1 MDKGKQYVKNNK
13 TNDVSTMKTLIKFRS
28 LFLIALSVLSLQAF
42 ATPQE
47 LLSNVHKLRLLSTES
62 ITNFYM
68 YSGLDAD
75 SKYGK
80 KIIKN
85 LIAFEN
91 TLETTRS
98 LPAAEGIIDSLNE
111 VDGAWSEFNKLIRIN
126 YNDMET
132 QGFPNVRLVDEMGK
146 VNATLLKNLS
156 KAYQNAQTSTG
167 TKPPTVVETART
179 LSVTMEE
186 ITSQYAA
193 RGTSNLGQVFM
204 GSYERSL
211 DQMAEAF
218 RTDLV
223 KLKEQ
228 VNPESSKKILRAID
242 SKWNFMERSI
252 KNYNENTVPFLVTSY
267 SERIIINL
275 EEIIALHNF

>member
-1 MDKGKQYVKNNK
+1 
-13 TNDVSTMKTLIKFRS
+13 MKTLNAFKG
-28 LFLIALSVLSLQAF
+28 LFLITLSLFAVQVF
-42 ATPQE
+42 ATPQQ

-62 ITNFYM
+62 LTNFYM

-75 SKYGK
+75 TKYGK
-80 KIIKN
+80 KIINN
-85 LIAFEN
+85 LESFTKVLDA
-91 TLETTRS
+91 TQQ
-98 LPAAEGIIDSLNE
+98 LPAADGISDSMSSITE
-111 VDGAWSEFNKLIRIN
+111 SWAQFDELIRLN
-126 YNDMET
+126 YNDMKS

-146 VNATLLKNLS
+146 VNATLLKTIT
-156 KAYQNAQTSTG
+156 KAYEDAKISTG
-167 TKPPTVVETART
+167 IAPPAAVETART
-179 LSVTMEE
+179 LAMTMEE

-211 DQMAEAF
+211 EQMAVAF

-223 KLKEQ
+223 NLKEQ
-228 VNPESSKKILRAID
+228 VDQNSSQRIIRAID

-267 SERIIINL
+267 SERIIMNL
-275 EEIIALHNF
+275 EELVAMHDL

>member
-1 MDKGKQYVKNNK
+1 
-13 TNDVSTMKTLIKFRS
+13 MKTLLEFRS
-28 LFLIALSVLSLQAF
+28 LFLIALSLFSIQAF

-80 KIIKN
+80 KILNN
-85 LIAFEN
+85 LGAFEEV
-91 TLETTRS
+91 LEVVRT
-98 LPAAEGIIDSLNE
+98 LPAADGIADSLSE
-111 VDGAWSEFNKLIRIN
+111 VDVSWNEFNKLIRIN

-146 VNATLLKNLS
+146 INAVLLKDLS
-156 KAYQNAQTSTG
+156 KAYQDAQISTG
-167 TKPPTVVETART
+167 TKPPKVVETART
-179 LSVTMEE
+179 LAVTMEE
-186 ITSQYAA
+186 ITAQYAA

-211 DQMAEAF
+211 DQMAIAF
-218 RTDLV
+218 RTDLA
-223 KLKEQ
+223 KLKKQ
-228 VNPESSKKILRAID
+228 INPNDSHNILRSID
-242 SKWNFMERSI
+242 SKWSFMERSI

-267 SERIIINL
+267 SERIIADL
-275 EEIIALHNF
+275 EEIVALHNF

>member
-1 MDKGKQYVKNNK
+1 
-13 TNDVSTMKTLIKFRS
+13 MKTLLALKS
-28 LFLIALSVLSLQAF
+28 LLLIALALSTMQAF
-42 ATPQE
+42 ATPQK
-47 LLSNVHKLRLLSTES
+47 LINNVHQLRLLSAES
-62 ITNFYM
+62 LTNFYM

-80 KIIKN
+80 KIISN
-85 LIAFEN
+85 LAEFEKS
-91 TLETTRS
+91 LEATRS
-98 LPAAEGIIDSLNE
+98 LPASDGIIDSMDKVSASWN
-111 VDGAWSEFNKLIRIN
+111 EFNTLMLTN

-146 VNATLLKNLS
+146 SNAVLLKNLS
-156 KAYQNAQTSTG
+156 QAYQDAQISSG
-167 TKPPTVVETART
+167 TELPIIVETART
-179 LSVTMEE
+179 LAITMGE

-211 DQMAEAF
+211 DQMADAF
-218 RTDLV
+218 RIDFV

-228 VNPESSKKILRAID
+228 VDPKNSQRILRAID

-267 SERIIINL
+267 SERIIMNL
-275 EEIIALHNF
+275 EEIVAMHNF

>member
-1 MDKGKQYVKNNK
+1 
-13 TNDVSTMKTLIKFRS
+13 MKTLNTFKGLLLITLS
-28 LFLIALSVLSLQAF
+28 LFATQVF
-42 ATPQE
+42 ATPQQ

-62 ITNFYM
+62 LTNFYM

-80 KIIKN
+80 KIIAN
-85 LIAFEN
+85 LSAFN
-91 TLETTRS
+91 KTLATTQQ
-98 LPAAEGIIDSLNE
+98 LPATDGISDSISAVNE
-111 VDGAWSEFNKLIRIN
+111 SWGRFEELIKIN
-126 YNDMET
+126 YRDMES

-146 VNATLLKNLS
+146 VNASLLKALT
-156 KAYQNAQTSTG
+156 KAYEDAKISTG
-167 TKPPTVVETART
+167 ITPPAAVETART
-179 LSVTMEE
+179 LAMTMEE

-204 GSYERSL
+204 GSYERTL
-211 DQMAEAF
+211 EQMADAF

-223 KLKEQ
+223 SLKTQ
-228 VNPESSKKILRAID
+228 VNPDSSQRLLRAID

-267 SERIIINL
+267 SERIIVNL
-275 EEIIALHNF
+275 EELVVMHDL

>member
-1 MDKGKQYVKNNK
+1 
-13 TNDVSTMKTLIKFRS
+13 MKTLINSRS
-28 LFLIALSVLSLQAF
+28 LLLIALSLLSLQAF
-42 ATPQE
+42 ATPKE
-47 LLSNVHKLRLLSTES
+47 LFNNVHKLRLLSTAS

-91 TLETTRS
+91 TLATIRS
-98 LPAAEGIIDSLNE
+98 MPAADGITDSLNE
-111 VDGAWSEFNKLIRIN
+111 VDGIWSEFNKLIRIN

-146 VNATLLKNLS
+146 VNATLLKSLS
-156 KAYQNAQTSTG
+156 KTYQDAQISTG
-167 TKPPTVVETART
+167 NKPPTIVETART
-179 LSVTMEE
+179 LAVTMEE

-193 RGTSNLGQVFM
+193 RSTSNLGQVFM
-204 GSYERSL
+204 GSHERSL
-211 DQMAEAF
+211 DKMAEAF
-218 RTDLV
+218 RNDLV

-228 VNPESSKKILRAID
+228 VDPVSSKNILRSID

-267 SERIIINL
+267 SERIIVNL
-275 EEIIALHNF
+275 EEIITLHNF

>member
-1 MDKGKQYVKNNK
+1 
-13 TNDVSTMKTLIKFRS
+13 MKTLNAFKGLLLVTLS
-28 LFLIALSVLSLQAF
+28 LFAMQVF
-42 ATPQE
+42 ATPQQ
-47 LLSNVHKLRLLSTES
+47 LLTNVHKLRLLSTES
-62 ITNFYM
+62 LTNFYM

-80 KIIKN
+80 KILNN
-85 LIAFEN
+85 LDSFSK
-91 TLETTRS
+91 TLDTTRQ
-98 LPAAEGIIDSLNE
+98 LPAADGISDSINTINE
-111 VDGAWSEFNKLIRIN
+111 SWVRFDELIRLN
-126 YNDMET
+126 YKDMES

-146 VNATLLKNLS
+146 VNAVLLKALT
-156 KAYQNAQTSTG
+156 KAYEDAKISTG
-167 TKPPTVVETART
+167 ITPAAAVETART
-179 LSVTMEE
+179 LAMTMEE

-211 DQMAEAF
+211 EQMADAF

-223 KLKEQ
+223 SLKAQ
-228 VNPESSKKILRAID
+228 VNPSSSKRILRAID

-267 SERIIINL
+267 SERIIVNL
-275 EEIIALHNF
+275 EELVAMHDL

>member
-1 MDKGKQYVKNNK
+1 
-13 TNDVSTMKTLIKFRS
+13 MKTLNTFKGLLLITLS
-28 LFLIALSVLSLQAF
+28 LFAAQVF
-42 ATPQE
+42 ATPQQ

-62 ITNFYM
+62 LTNFYM

-80 KIIKN
+80 KIIAN
-85 LIAFEN
+85 LAAFNKTFAN
-91 TLETTRS
+91 TQE
-98 LPAAEGIIDSLNE
+98 LPAADGISDSMATINE
-111 VDGAWSEFNKLIRIN
+111 SWARFEELIKTN
-126 YNDMET
+126 YQDMES

-146 VNATLLKNLS
+146 VNADLLKALT
-156 KAYQNAQTSTG
+156 KAYEDAKISTG
-167 TKPPTVVETART
+167 ITPPDAVETART
-179 LSVTMEE
+179 LAMTMEE

-204 GSYERSL
+204 GSYERTL
-211 DQMAEAF
+211 EQMADAF

-223 KLKEQ
+223 SLKAQ
-228 VNPESSKKILRAID
+228 VNPSSSQRLLRAID

-267 SERIIINL
+267 SERIIVNL
-275 EEIIALHNF
+275 EELVVMHDL

>member
-1 MDKGKQYVKNNK
+1 MI
-13 TNDVSTMKTLIKFRS
+13 TLIKFRS
-28 LFLIALSVLSLQAF
+28 LLLIVLSLLSLQAF
-42 ATPQE
+42 ATPKE
-47 LLSNVHKLRLLSTES
+47 LLSNVHKLRLLSTAS

-85 LIAFEN
+85 LVAFED
-91 TLETTRS
+91 TLETTRL
-98 LPAAEGIIDSLNE
+98 LPAADGVMESLNDAE
-111 VDGAWSEFNKLIRIN
+111 GAWNEFNKLIRIN
-126 YNDMET
+126 YNDMEI

-146 VNATLLKNLS
+146 VNARLLKSLS
-156 KAYQNAQTSTG
+156 KTYQDAQISTG
-167 TKPPTVVETART
+167 NKPPAVVETART
-179 LSVTMEE
+179 LAVTMEE

-218 RTDLV
+218 RNDLV
-223 KLKEQ
+223 RLKEQ
-228 VNPESSKKILRAID
+228 VNPVNSKKILRSID

-267 SERIIINL
+267 SERIIVNL
-275 EEIIALHNF
+275 EEIITLHDF

>member
-1 MDKGKQYVKNNK
+1 
-13 TNDVSTMKTLIKFRS
+13 MKS
-28 LFLIALSVLSLQAF
+28 LFNIRILLVFAFTLFSSQVF
-42 ATPQE
+42 ATPQQ
-47 LLSNVHKLRLLSTES
+47 LLINIHKMRLLSTES
-62 ITNFYM
+62 LTNFYM

-80 KIIKN
+80 KVLNN
-85 LIAFEN
+85 LNEFGKVLEN
-91 TLETTRS
+91 TRLI
-98 LPAAEGIIDSLNE
+98 PAADGISDSLAKIDISWNNF
-111 VDGAWSEFNKLIRIN
+111 DKLIRIN
-126 YNDMET
+126 YKDMET

-146 VNATLLKNLS
+146 VNAVLLKTLS
-156 KAYQNAQTSTG
+156 QAYQDAKISTG
-167 TKPPTVVETART
+167 IHPPAVVETART
-179 LSVTMEE
+179 LSITMEE

-211 DQMAEAF
+211 EQMADAF

-223 KLKEQ
+223 SLKAQ
-228 VNPESSKKILRAID
+228 ANPDNSKRLLRAID

-267 SERIIINL
+267 SERIIVNL
-275 EEIIALHNF
+275 EELVVMHDL

>member
-1 MDKGKQYVKNNK
+1 
-13 TNDVSTMKTLIKFRS
+13 MKTLKIFKGLLLITLS
-28 LFLIALSVLSLQAF
+28 LFAAQVF
-42 ATPQE
+42 ATPQQ

-62 ITNFYM
+62 LTNFYM

-80 KIIKN
+80 KILNN
-85 LIAFEN
+85 LSSFNKTFEK
-91 TLETTRS
+91 TQQ
-98 LPAAEGIIDSLNE
+98 LPAADGIKDSMTNINDSWQRFE
-111 VDGAWSEFNKLIRIN
+111 ELIRVN
-126 YNDMET
+126 YKDMES

-146 VNATLLKNLS
+146 VNATLLKSLT
-156 KAYQNAQTSTG
+156 KAYEDAKVSTG
-167 TKPPTVVETART
+167 ITPPAAVETART
-179 LSVTMEE
+179 LAMTMEE

-204 GSYERSL
+204 GSYERTL
-211 DQMAEAF
+211 EQMADAF

-223 KLKEQ
+223 SLKAQ
-228 VNPESSKKILRAID
+228 VNPTSSQRLLRAID

-267 SERIIINL
+267 SERIIVNL
-275 EEIIALHNF
+275 EELVVMHDL

>member
-1 MDKGKQYVKNNK
+1 
-13 TNDVSTMKTLIKFRS
+13 MKTLLEFRN
-28 LFLIALSVLSLQAF
+28 LLIIALSVFSLQAF

-80 KIIKN
+80 KIIRN
-85 LIAFEN
+85 LTAFEKILAK
-91 TLETTRS
+91 THT
-98 LPAAEGIIDSLNE
+98 LPASDGITDSLNE
-111 VDGAWSEFNKLIRIN
+111 VDASWNEFNKLIRLN

-146 VNATLLKNLS
+146 NHATLLKSLS
-156 KAYQNAQTSTG
+156 KAYDDAQVSTG
-167 TKPPTVVETART
+167 TKPPLVVETART
-179 LSVTMEE
+179 LAVTMEE

-211 DQMAEAF
+211 DQMAVAF
-218 RTDLV
+218 RTDLAS
-223 KLKEQ
+223 LKEQ
-228 VNPESSKKILRAID
+228 IDPNDSQNILRAID

-267 SERIIINL
+267 SERIIMNL
-275 EEIIALHNF
+275 EEIIALHDF